1 MDIPTGDRRKIG
13 FQILPVQRGK
23 IPALCLNRYSIVRV
37 GSMRKSVSW
46 AGQERAISTRQTE
59 TSLLNAIA
67 SSLVNVEVPT
77 PPLAEISDTTAWLIY
92 FSEFIK
98 LPF

>member
-23 IPALCLNRYSIVRV
+23 IPRIVLKQIFHCTCWKYAEKCFLGR
-37 GSMRKSVSW
+37 
-46 AGQERAISTRQTE
+46 AGQERAISTRQME

-77 PPLAEISDTTAWLIY
+77 PPLAEISDTTA
-92 FSEFIK
+92 
-98 LPF
+98 

>member
-23 IPALCLNRYSIVRV
+23 IPPIVRV

>member
-23 IPALCLNRYSIVRV
+23 IPRIVLKHSIVRV